1 MVNAPCCEMIVR
13 IGKKRVDNILTA
25 YLAVIYTLIM
35 SGSVFQYAY
44 MGTLGTVNIFVTAF
58 LFCAYILRHGTGI
71 TRLKK
76 NIADIFVILSGVG
89 LLACMAVWLDFSAF
103 LGYVSKFCV
112 VLMPWLICKY
122 IKMEDFMETYIK
134 VIFFIAVVS
143 LVLFLFPAVLSLFP
157 IKTVIETSQ
166 WSFDYYLIYAAYHNP
181 IYKTYLR
188 NIGIF
193 WEPGMYQG
201 YLIFAMMYVAAAK
214 KRNIRNLLYQL
225 VMVATLFTAQSST
238 GFILLLPVLMIYVL
252 TGIPAKR
259 KVLRVLLT
267 MAAVAA
273 VGVLLLEPQIFFSIL
288 DAISPSISAKLRA
301 GNTGGS
307 MGTRVYGMLADAYLA
322 IRNPFGIG
330 ETQLSAYRSSV
341 MGMLGFLT
349 DGANINTTFTMMLY
363 YGWIPGILY
372 LVMMVKGCFRFFGK
386 NLIGMV
392 ALIIMLVIINTEPH
406 YMTLFFTII
415 FMYFVQFGEKNI
427 REPVLKQS
435 N

>member
-181 IYKTYLR
+181 IYKTHLR

-267 MAAVAA
+267 MAAIAA
-273 VGVLLLEPQIFFSIL
+273 AGVLLLEPQIFFSIL

-372 LVMMVKGCFRFFGK
+372 LVMMVKGCFWFFGK